1 MRRPERFQAAL
12 VIWRCGTR
20 GSSSA
25 KGLILRAFA
34 VFCPIGVGGYG
45 TLCGRADFPG
55 RPCGHMGDR
64 RCRTSNTGWSIRA
77 CGRARPSSKCRA
89 GPASRRREPTART
102 NMPGIA
108 RPSPKAR
115 NTASRS
121 FTPMRTSC
129 MSQQKNGVLHFDGD
143 FGEAPDDDLQWPPFR
158 KFGSD
163 YYTHQLLLDLKVGAD
178 WAVRTEPHPRF
189 YTDTTGTVPIAVPA
203 LLRTEWWPM
212 ISFIVF
218 KSPREG
224 EVHIFRPGE
233 PMLQILVLPV
243 TCDINLVPMDEE
255 EAAER
260 EMRGRRIH
268 ATRPIRLPRTPPG
281 RRTPTPSLTA
291 PIATCCAQQKAGP
304 TSDPALAATT
314 FSGRSRCG
322 GGDGG
327 DDGGRDDGGD
337 GPPGSARHDDGD
349 GGDDGRTA
357 PRPGPSSHCAPR
369 LRAAHHRP

>member
-1 MRRPERFQAAL
+1 MASWNKGFKQCQRPDSSDFCGDLPDQAQGDMELFAL
-12 VIWRCGTR
+12 API
-20 GSSSA
+20 S
-25 KGLILRAFA
+25 LRAA
-34 VFCPIGVGGYG
+34 NMAPPHWGMQMQDIKYR
-45 TLCGRADFPG
+45 LINPG
-55 RPCGHMGDR
+55 PRPR
-64 RCRTSNTGWSIRA
+64 KT
-77 CGRARPSSKCRA
+77 KL
-89 GPASRRREPTART
+89 E
-102 NMPGIA
+102 MPGWA
-108 RPSPKAR
+108 GKPAPRTDGSHEYAWHCAP
-115 NTASRS
+115 
-121 FTPMRTSC
+121 FTEGAQYGIEVFYPYDNELHVS
-129 MSQQKNGVLHFDGD
+129 QKNGVLHFDGD

-163 YYTHQLLLDLKVGAD
+163 YYTHQLLLDLKVGKD

-268 ATRPIRLPRTPPG
+268 ATRPTLAAD
-281 RRTPTPSLTA
+281 SA
-291 PIATCCAQQKAGP
+291 W
-304 TSDPALAATT
+304 TSDTDT
-314 FSGRSRCG
+314 VF
-322 GGDGG
+322 DGTY
-327 DDGGRDDGGD
+327 RYL
-337 GPPGSARHDDGD
+337 
-349 GGDDGRTA
+349 
-357 PRPGPSSHCAPR
+357 
-369 LRAAHHRP
+369 LRAAKGRARE